1 MFCALIGIA
10 RTVNRWVVRT
20 AKAIARRVAEAWR
33 WHLDRVASDP
43 GYAAATAAVVAGAF
57 GLMSKRDVLA
67 AVLAGVAGVFI
78 RGIQEAGGAM
88 RSASFRDETDLY

>member
-1 MFCALIGIA
+1 MFCALIRIA

-33 WHLDRVASDP
+33 WHLDRVAGDP

-57 GLMSKRDVLA
+57 GLMSKRDVLP

-78 RGIQEAGGAM
+78 RGIQEAGGAT
-88 RSASFRDETDLY
+88 RSGSFRSETDLY